1 MAVTVAVASD
11 DGINV
16 NMHFG
21 WARELLIYR
30 VEEDGSYELIDE
42 REVPE
47 LREEKNSEPAERSKS
62 EGENGETVS
71 SEKRNNEPGEG
82 ERRNGSADSAENGAE
97 YTGGSVKDFL
107 ERSGAG
113 CGNGHSCGENFKHI
127 NVDEMIDAFTDCQYI
142 LALKIGRMMERIF
155 KTKGNSCFSVD
166 LPIDEAL
173 KSIAVYE
180 ARIHRQNNKT
190 QE

>member
-21 WARELLIYR
+21 WARELLVYR

-47 LREEKNSEPAERSKS
+47 LREEIHSEPNEQRNSE
-62 EGENGETVS
+62 
-71 SEKRNNEPGEG
+71 
-82 ERRNGSADSAENGAE
+82 AENGAE
-97 YTGGSVKDFL
+97 YTGGAVKAFL

-155 KTKGNSCFSVD
+155 KTKGISCFSVD

-180 ARIHRQNNKT
+180 TRIHRQNNKT

>member
-1 MAVTVAVASD
+1 MAVTVAVATD

-16 NMHFG
+16 KMHFG
-21 WARELLIYR
+21 WARELLVYR

-47 LREEKNSEPAERSKS
+47 LREEIHSEPNEQRNSEAENSETGSGEIRS
-62 EGENGETVS
+62 GGTD
-71 SEKRNNEPGEG
+71 GT
-82 ERRNGSADSAENGAE
+82 ENGAE
-97 YTGGSVKDFL
+97 YTGGSVKAFL

-155 KTKGNSCFSVD
+155 KTKGISCFSVD